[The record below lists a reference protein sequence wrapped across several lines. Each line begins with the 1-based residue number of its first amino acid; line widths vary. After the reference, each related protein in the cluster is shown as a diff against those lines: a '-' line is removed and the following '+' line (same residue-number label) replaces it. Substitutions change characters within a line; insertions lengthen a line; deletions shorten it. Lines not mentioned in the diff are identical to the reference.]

1 MVLHPTRHHLC
12 NLLVSKIMISQF
24 LAACIALAATT
35 TARPRPDSA
44 AITSILA
51 LAYPG
56 SRIIFS
62 RDYRDTL
69 IDKSGRR
76 EEVQLRFDRGSIVRV
91 GALVVTFRARR
102 DSAIARAERG
112 VPNPGRSPSELLVA
126 DLSPT
131 DVASRLRR
139 AILDDVAVATT
150 VDDVRIS
157 FNEPLAGP
165 AANDTGD
172 VAVVVAQYLSTYT
185 GKKWVGGVRWRGLF
199 QIKPTTLAGQQRY
212 PEMFVKMAPGDT
224 IPRVHGELRVFDN
237 AVPTE
242 PTITLTA
249 DVEKAGVQ
257 SKKNI
262 TLPWSNTIP
271 LSGVLVLNKF

>member
-1 MVLHPTRHHLC
+1 
-12 NLLVSKIMISQF
+12 MIPHF
-24 LAACIALAATT
+24 FAVCFTLATT
-35 TARPRPDSA
+35 AQPRPDSA
-44 AITSILA
+44 AITSMLA

-69 IDKSGRR
+69 IDNTGRR
-76 EEVQLRFDRGSIVRV
+76 EEVQLRFDRGSIVHV

-112 VPNPGRSPSELLVA
+112 VPHPGRSSSELFVA

-131 DVASRLRR
+131 DVASKLRR
-139 AILDDVAVATT
+139 ATLDDVAVGTT
-150 VDDVRIS
+150 LDDVKIS
-157 FNEPLAGP
+157 FDEPLAGA

-172 VAVVVAQYLSTYT
+172 VAVVVAQYTATYT
-185 GKKWVGGVRWRGLF
+185 GKKWVGGVQWRGLF

-224 IPRVHGELRVFDN
+224 IPRVHGSLRVFDD

-262 TLPWSNTIP
+262 TLPWSDTIP
-271 LSGVLVLNKF
+271 LSGVLLLNKF